1 MNKKIEAQINAPA
14 GATYIMQG
22 NAAFALGVI
31 HAGYHAATG
40 YAGTPSTEV
49 IDRTLAYAQDIMKVG
64 WSVNEAVAV
73 STAVGHAIAGED
85 VLVTMK
91 IPGVFQA
98 ADAITTSAFFSGKSG
113 ALVIYAATDYVP
125 SSTQHVIDSR
135 HFFASSRLPVLEPRN
150 HQEMYDIPRIAAD
163 MSRNNNTP
171 VIVLASGILCHS
183 EALVRTKEPRHIEA
197 RELPDT
203 LHDWMLLPNIARQNY
218 DKATQER
225 IPAIQSWSETSELV
239 TETKGDENW
248 GIITCGNTEGIVREA
263 LNSLNL
269 NPSIL
274 SISIT
279 NPIPK
284 DRISQFCKNLS
295 GKIYIIED
303 GDRFLEEKIRLL
315 GLDVIGKNDH
325 SVLTIWTPENVVEYF
340 IKNLN
345 LPQLESPA
353 KTNLKPLSRPPSIC
367 PGCSYKAFAL
377 SVEKLKKRKKI
388 YASFGDIGCS
398 TLLFFN
404 NALDTVSCMGAS
416 DPMRQGFV
424 LSRPEMA
431 HKVISVIGDST
442 ECHSGM
448 DGTRNAIFRNIPG
461 VKVVLDNY
469 STAMTGQQPAPSS
482 KTNLAGQPI
491 PFNLHKALEA
501 EGGRTVVVDAYDVKE
516 VDKALKEALKLAEDK
531 VYTTLILEGEC
542 IHNIE
547 KSKFIRDLEFD
558 YDNCKNC
565 DLCNICPGIETD
577 NDKTPSFTSMCSNC
591 ASNNQVCLQRCPFD
605 AIKLIN
611 ENGKQKNDVPL
622 IEIPQFTKP
631 VKVDKSKLPESLKI
645 AIRGIG
651 GQGNLFFGK
660 VLTDVAMKTPYADT
674 HIIKGDTLGMAQ
686 LGGSVIS
693 TFSCGKVFSSN
704 LAPHSADVLVV
715 MEQSE
720 VLRPGF
726 LELLKPDG
734 IIILNEYSALPINAK
749 KEEYPEIESIQNV
762 LDQYKII
769 NVNAHQI
776 ALDMNDRSGISTNV
790 IIIGLLSMIN
800 PFSKIPTEIWQS
812 AILELSPNDLIK
824 SMNLSAYLKGRE
836 LFQNR
841 KVTA

>member
-1 MNKKIEAQINAPA
+1 
-14 GATYIMQG
+14 
-22 NAAFALGVI
+22 
-31 HAGYHAATG
+31 
-40 YAGTPSTEV
+40 
-49 IDRTLAYAQDIMKVG
+49 
-64 WSVNEAVAV
+64 
-73 STAVGHAIAGED
+73 
-85 VLVTMK
+85 
-91 IPGVFQA
+91 
-98 ADAITTSAFFSGKSG
+98 
-113 ALVIYAATDYVP
+113 
-125 SSTQHVIDSR
+125 
-135 HFFASSRLPVLEPRN
+135 
-150 HQEMYDIPRIAAD
+150 
-163 MSRNNNTP
+163 
-171 VIVLASGILCHS
+171 
-183 EALVRTKEPRHIEA
+183 
-197 RELPDT
+197 
-203 LHDWMLLPNIARQNY
+203 
-218 DKATQER
+218 
-225 IPAIQSWSETSELV
+225 
-239 TETKGDENW
+239 
-248 GIITCGNTEGIVREA
+248 
-263 LNSLNL
+263 
-269 NPSIL
+269 
-274 SISIT
+274 
-279 NPIPK
+279 
-284 DRISQFCKNLS
+284 
-295 GKIYIIED
+295 
-303 GDRFLEEKIRLL
+303 
-315 GLDVIGKNDH
+315 
-325 SVLTIWTPENVVEYF
+325 
-340 IKNLN
+340 
-345 LPQLESPA
+345 
-353 KTNLKPLSRPPSIC
+353 
-367 PGCSYKAFAL
+367 
-377 SVEKLKKRKKI
+377 
-388 YASFGDIGCS
+388 
-398 TLLFFN
+398 
-404 NALDTVSCMGAS
+404 
-416 DPMRQGFV
+416 
-424 LSRPEMA
+424 
-431 HKVISVIGDST
+431 
-442 ECHSGM
+442 
-448 DGTRNAIFRNIPG
+448 
-461 VKVVLDNY
+461 
-469 STAMTGQQPAPSS
+469 
-482 KTNLAGQPI
+482 
-491 PFNLHKALEA
+491 
-501 EGGRTVVVDAYDVKE
+501 RTVVVDAYDVKE

-558 YDNCKNC
+558 YENCKNC

-591 ASNNQVCLQRCPFD
+591 ASNNQICLQRCPFD

-726 LELLKPDG
+726 LELLKPNG

-790 IIIGLLSMIN
+790 IIIGLLSMID